1 MKKSTQQPR
10 KAAKQR
16 KAPTFTT
23 RFPELVSAIK
33 GTDSAFAKSSIGHK
47 LITGVMKAQTAK

>member
-1 MKKSTQQPR
+1 MKKSTQ
-10 KAAKQR
+10 KQR

-47 LITGVMKAQTAK
+47 LVTGIMKAQTAK